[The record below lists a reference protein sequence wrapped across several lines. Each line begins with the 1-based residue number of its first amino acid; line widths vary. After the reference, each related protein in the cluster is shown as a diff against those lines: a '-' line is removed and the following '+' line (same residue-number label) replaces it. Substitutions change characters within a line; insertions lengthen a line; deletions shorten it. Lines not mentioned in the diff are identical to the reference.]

1 MSFLAQKW
9 KRIPVALMVACSV
22 AISGCASTGSS
33 MLGKGVRPDP
43 RLTQGND
50 AKFFSQ
56 SGLEACMMGA
66 AAGAVVGLLA
76 GGKNKGTAAVV
87 GAVAACGVAM
97 GANYYLDVRRGQY
110 QNTSDQLKAMG
121 DDIKTDTQK
130 VQARSN
136 SIKAVMAD
144 DKRKLERLQSDI
156 TAKTGDQAAAKRE
169 LAQID
174 ANIGVI
180 KKDLSNM
187 KNVADQYRQAGAQT
201 RGSAKETRECSSSS
215 PRWRPRLPNSTR
227 KRTAT
232 SPFVAPLISGAE
244 GMTRMSIRILRAVPV
259 LTLVVLAGC
268 ATTAADCDPSNRNAG
283 FLTKMNCDAGGGYGK
298 HVAQREDE
306 VRAAQVENAQARQ
319 VLADLEAQREAI
331 GKSVAEKTK
340 ARDALSA
347 SVKKLLDQARPSHS
361 TVRSSSGS
369 WPSPK
374 RR

>member
-144 DKRKLERLQSDI
+144 DKRKLEMLQSDI
-156 TAKTGDQAAAKRE
+156 TAKTGDQAAAKKE

-201 RGSAKETRECSSSS
+201 RGSAKETREMQQQLAALETKIAQLNKEADSYF
-215 PRWRPRLPNSTR
+215 
-227 KRTAT
+227 A
-232 SPFVAPLISGAE
+232 
-244 GMTRMSIRILRAVPV
+244 LRSAI
-259 LTLVVLAGC
+259 
-268 ATTAADCDPSNRNAG
+268 
-283 FLTKMNCDAGGGYGK
+283 
-298 HVAQREDE
+298 
-306 VRAAQVENAQARQ
+306 
-319 VLADLEAQREAI
+319 DLGEQ
-331 GKSVAEKTK
+331 K
-340 ARDALSA
+340 A
-347 SVKKLLDQARPSHS
+347 
-361 TVRSSSGS
+361 
-369 WPSPK
+369 
-374 RR
+374 

>member
-144 DKRKLERLQSDI
+144 DKRKL
-156 TAKTGDQAAAKRE
+156 
-169 LAQID
+169 
-174 ANIGVI
+174 
-180 KKDLSNM
+180 
-187 KNVADQYRQAGAQT
+187 
-201 RGSAKETRECSSSS
+201 RGSS
-215 PRWRPRLPNSTR
+215 PTLRPRPAIRPPRRGNSRRSTP
-227 KRTAT
+227 T
-232 SPFVAPLISGAE
+232 
-244 GMTRMSIRILRAVPV
+244 
-259 LTLVVLAGC
+259 
-268 ATTAADCDPSNRNAG
+268 
-283 FLTKMNCDAGGGYGK
+283 
-298 HVAQREDE
+298 
-306 VRAAQVENAQARQ
+306 
-319 VLADLEAQREAI
+319 
-331 GKSVAEKTK
+331 
-340 ARDALSA
+340 SA
-347 SVKKLLDQARPSHS
+347 SS
-361 TVRSSSGS
+361 
-369 WPSPK
+369 
-374 RR
+374 RRI

>member
-1 MSFLAQKW
+1 
-9 KRIPVALMVACSV
+9 
-22 AISGCASTGSS
+22 
-33 MLGKGVRPDP
+33 
-43 RLTQGND
+43 
-50 AKFFSQ
+50 
-56 SGLEACMMGA
+56 MMG

-144 DKRKLERLQSDI
+144 DKRKLEAPVRHYGQDRRS
-156 TAKTGDQAAAKRE
+156 GRREEE

-201 RGSAKETRECSSSS
+201 RGSAKRNRKCSSSS

-268 ATTAADCDPSNRNAG
+268 ATAADCDPSNRNAG

-347 SVKKLLDQARPSHS
+347 SVKKLLDQARAKSQHS
-361 TVRSSSGS
+361 AGSSGS

>member
-1 MSFLAQKW
+1 MHDG
-9 KRIPVALMVACSV
+9 R
-22 AISGCASTGSS
+22 GS
-33 MLGKGVRPDP
+33 
-43 RLTQGND
+43 
-50 AKFFSQ
+50 
-56 SGLEACMMGA
+56 
-66 AAGAVVGLLA
+66 GAVVGLLA

-144 DKRKLERLQSDI
+144 DKRKLEMLQSDI

-201 RGSAKETRECSSSS
+201 RGSAKTREMQQQLAALETKIAQLNKEADSYF
-215 PRWRPRLPNSTR
+215 
-227 KRTAT
+227 A
-232 SPFVAPLISGAE
+232 
-244 GMTRMSIRILRAVPV
+244 LRSAI
-259 LTLVVLAGC
+259 
-268 ATTAADCDPSNRNAG
+268 
-283 FLTKMNCDAGGGYGK
+283 
-298 HVAQREDE
+298 
-306 VRAAQVENAQARQ
+306 
-319 VLADLEAQREAI
+319 DLGEQ
-331 GKSVAEKTK
+331 K
-340 ARDALSA
+340 A
-347 SVKKLLDQARPSHS
+347 
-361 TVRSSSGS
+361 
-369 WPSPK
+369 
-374 RR
+374 